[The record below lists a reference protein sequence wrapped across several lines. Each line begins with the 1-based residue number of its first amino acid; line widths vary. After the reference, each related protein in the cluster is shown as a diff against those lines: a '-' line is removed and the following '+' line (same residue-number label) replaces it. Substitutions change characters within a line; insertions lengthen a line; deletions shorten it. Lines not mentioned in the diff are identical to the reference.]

1 MKVLKGSAI
10 LDYVRIIRANPDK
23 NWDRWLT
30 PEDWE
35 IIHSKILPSQRYPY
49 ETFRNIGFAVFKEIA
64 GGDLNVARQ
73 FGRFT
78 MKNWI
83 EIYRSSILEP
93 GDPLRSLEKLALI
106 RRKFMDIE
114 NETKVGEHGPDW
126 VRYQI
131 IHYTDEP
138 DEERKLAYVYQMAGQ
153 LEEVVAQAGGQ
164 NPSTTISPIPGGH
177 EILVKWTP
185 AATAASE

>member
-1 MKVLKGSAI
+1 MQVKGTMVM
-10 LDYVRIIRANPDK
+10 DYVRIIRANPDK

-35 IIHSKILPSQRYPY
+35 IIRGKVLPSQRYPY
-49 ETFRNIGFAVFKEIA
+49 KTFRNIGFAVFKEIA

-83 EIYRSSILEP
+83 EIYRTSILVP
-93 GDPLRSLEKLALI
+93 GDPVHSLQKLAKL
-106 RRKFMDIE
+106 RRNFFTIE
-114 NETKVGEHGPDW
+114 VDTKVTEHGPDW
-126 VRYQI
+126 ARYQFL
-131 IHYTDEP
+131 HYSEET
-138 DEERKLAYVYQMAGQ
+138 DEERKLAYTYQMAGQ
-153 LEEVVAQAGGQ
+153 LEEVVAQAGCQ
-164 NPSTTISPIPGGH
+164 NPSTTISPIPAGY

-185 AATAASE
+185 PTNP

>member
-1 MKVLKGSAI
+1 MKLLKGSAI
-10 LDYVRIIRANPDK
+10 LDYVRIIRSNPDK

-35 IIHSKILPSQRYPY
+35 IIQGKILPSQRYPY
-49 ETFRNIGFAVFKEIA
+49 KNFRNISFAVFKEIA

-83 EIYRSSILEP
+83 EIYKTSILVP
-93 GDPLRSLEKLALI
+93 GDPVRSIEKLVLI

-114 NETKVGEHGPDW
+114 DETKVAEHGPDW
-126 VRYQI
+126 IRYQI
-131 IHYTDEP
+131 IHYADEP
-138 DEERKLAYVYQMAGQ
+138 DEERKLAYVYQVAGQ
-153 LEEVVAQAGGQ
+153 LEEIAAQAGGK
-164 NPSTTISPIPGGH
+164 NPSTTISAIPGGH
-177 EILVKWTP
+177 KILMKWTP
-185 AATAASE
+185 AANP